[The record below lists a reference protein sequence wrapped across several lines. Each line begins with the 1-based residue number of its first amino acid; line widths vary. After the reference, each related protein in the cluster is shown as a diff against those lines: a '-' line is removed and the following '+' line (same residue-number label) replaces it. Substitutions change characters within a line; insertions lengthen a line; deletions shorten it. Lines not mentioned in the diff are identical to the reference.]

1 MALSV
6 VFYITSHQL
15 NKMTRTSNGLTATS
29 SYIKGLVVRGVC
41 FHPSPST
48 LEHFNRAAQS
58 KSPVKITNFDTGK
71 KRKDDQVNIIIRK
84 KTKLEETEETL
95 PFQCTDIMPT
105 TKNTTIGSLKDLKAG
120 QLLTLTAMATNLSA
134 IKEVTKRPTNEKL
147 HV

>member
-6 VFYITSHQL
+6 VFYIMSHQL

-29 SYIKGLVVRGVC
+29 SYTKGLVVRGVC

-48 LEHFNRAAQS
+48 LEHCNRAAQS

-71 KRKDDQVNIIIRK
+71 KRKDDQVDIIIRK

-95 PFQCTDIMPT
+95 PFQRTSVKWGASAQNKRT
-105 TKNTTIGSLKDLKAG
+105 ATE
-120 QLLTLTAMATNLSA
+120 LLLLSPLQNYRLRLTFY
-134 IKEVTKRPTNEKL
+134 
-147 HV
+147 